1 VDKTM
6 QRFVCVLAFKGTK
19 FQGWQTQKEGNSIQE
34 HVEKTL
40 SKILNQTIQVHGA
53 SRTDAGVHARGFV
66 FHFDAITSIPLKRIF
81 QGFNRLVD
89 EDILMKQLKKV
100 PQTFQARYQ
109 HSKKTYTYQVLTG
122 ERNPF
127 LQDFVMHVPVTVNL
141 KNIKSAMR
149 LFVGKHNFQSFTTK
163 KEDGAD
169 FIRTIFLFRLAQK
182 ESILTFTIQG
192 DGFMTYM
199 VRMMIGTLLAL
210 GMDKISLET
219 VKQYLDHPRLGKV
232 SYKAEPQGLCLEK
245 VTYGK
250 KT

>member
-1 VDKTM
+1 M
-6 QRFVCVLAFKGTK
+6 QRFVCILAFKGTN
-19 FQGWQTQKEGNSIQE
+19 FQGWQTQKEGNSVQE

-40 SKILNQTIQVHGA
+40 SKILNQVIQVHGA

-66 FHFDAITSIPLKRIF
+66 CHFDANTSIALGRI
-81 QGFNRLVD
+81 QIGFNRLVD

-109 HSKKTYTYQVLTG
+109 HSKKTYTYQVLIG

-127 LQDFVMHVPVTVNL
+127 LKDLVMYVPVSLNI
-141 KNIKSAMR
+141 KNIKQAMT
-149 LFVGKHNFQSFTTK
+149 LFIGKHDFQSFTTK
-163 KEDGAD
+163 KEDGAN
-169 FIRTIFLFRLAQK
+169 FIRTIFLFRLTK
-182 ESILTFTIQG
+182 VESILTFTIQG

-199 VRMMIGTLLAL
+199 VRMIIGTLLAY
-210 GMDKISLET
+210 GMDKVSLET
-219 VKQYLDHPRLGKV
+219 IRQYLDKPRLGKV

-250 KT
+250 KA